1 MSLSGALP
9 ANAAGTWWYL
19 ALVAACFLL
28 AASLIA
34 CSGGGSSISS
44 DERVL
49 GLEAKAHS
57 LEESLEAV
65 QDENAKLNEELASLK
80 QAQAEFVEAQEAAE
94 AAREHEEE
102 VADFEEGQEGQLS
115 ALEEG
120 QTRTAERL
128 DDLDTRMRTLEELAS
143 RVEAV
148 LPLLAELFKGADK
161 TSTMPENGVIE
172 NTRRLAEAAGGEVYN
187 VDSREPEERA
197 ILVMPLEPIDGN
209 PLIVSLHGYGGNS
222 LYQSMYV
229 PLHERVNDA
238 GFGLLLANGTM
249 DPEGNRFWNPTDQ
262 CCDGGKTG
270 DDDVAYLTDLV
281 ARAKEVKDFGPVY
294 FFGHSNGGFMSYH
307 MACKGLPDLRAVA
320 SLAGTSYVE
329 DSSCDGS
336 PPVSVL
342 HIHGSADE
350 VILFGGDES
359 KPGPKSDGELAFY
372 AGAQDMLM
380 RWSKRAG
387 CQWPEDPQPYSA
399 LDLDQFVPGLET
411 QTFRLES
418 GCTEGISVELWRGE
432 GSGHAPGYG
441 DAFVDALLDWLL
453 SQE

>member
-1 MSLSGALP
+1 M
-9 ANAAGTWWYL
+9 AN
-19 ALVAACFLL
+19 F
-28 AASLIA
+28 
-34 CSGGGSSISS
+34 
-44 DERVL
+44 
-49 GLEAKAHS
+49 
-57 LEESLEAV
+57 
-65 QDENAKLNEELASLK
+65 
-80 QAQAEFVEAQEAAE
+80 
-94 AAREHEEE
+94 EE
-102 VADFEEGQEGQLS
+102 VQEGQLS

-187 VDSREPEERA
+187 IDSREPEERA

-350 VILFGGDES
+350 VILFEGDES
-359 KPGPKSDGELAFY
+359 KPDPKSDGELAFY

-380 RWSKRAG
+380 RWSQRAG

-399 LDLDQFVPGLET
+399 LDLDQFVPGPET
-411 QTFRLES
+411 QAFRLES
-418 GCTEGISVELWRGE
+418 GCAEGISVELWRGE
-432 GSGHAPGYG
+432 GSDHFPGYG

>member
-94 AAREHEEE
+94 AAREHAEE
-102 VADFEEGQEGQLS
+102 VADFEEGQGGQLS

-128 DDLDTRMRTLEELAS
+128 DDLDTRMRTLEKLASREEVPQVSTIWQLSALEEGQTRTAERLDDLDTRMRTLEKLAS

-187 VDSREPEERA
+187 IDSREPEERA

-222 LYQSMYV
+222 LFQSMYV

-249 DPEGNRFWNPTDQ
+249 DAEGNLFWNPTDQ

-329 DSSCDGS
+329 DSSCDGAHPQCPCCTS
-336 PPVSVL
+336 TVARMKSSCSRETKASRTRKATANW
-342 HIHGSADE
+342 HST
-350 VILFGGDES
+350 
-359 KPGPKSDGELAFY
+359 PGP
-372 AGAQDMLM
+372 
-380 RWSKRAG
+380 RT
-387 CQWPEDPQPYSA
+387 C
-399 LDLDQFVPGLET
+399 
-411 QTFRLES
+411 
-418 GCTEGISVELWRGE
+418 
-432 GSGHAPGYG
+432 
-441 DAFVDALLDWLL
+441 
-453 SQE
+453 